1 MYTLFT
7 YFSFPFCTLQ
17 DGSSVPVAI
26 KTCKVDNED
35 SMAEKFLE
43 EACKCETIVLK
54 TLCIGLD

>member
-1 MYTLFT
+1 MLPLFI
-7 YFSFPFCTLQ
+7 Q

-43 EACKCETIVLK
+43 EACKCETIVLRSNYV
-54 TLCIGLD
+54 LMRNMSCLYL